1 FGAGVGGWGLGVSG
15 NAPDPRPKTLDP
27 GPETQHP
34 TPNTEHLTPSMLG
47 ALPMLR
53 VLGQLALTYIIAEGP
68 GGLYLIDQHAAH
80 ERVRLDAIERSRRN
94 DTGQA
99 PDAQL
104 LLQPLTIELEP
115 AQAAAAQAAQPA
127 LSRLGLELEPFG
139 DCTWLLRAV
148 PAAMRLDQARQA
160 VTAMLD
166 ELAAEAGPDW
176 DGAAAHSLA
185 CHTAVR
191 AGQPLTDDEM
201 RALLA
206 QLERCWSPQAC
217 AHGRP
222 TMVHLS
228 QAQLEREFGR
238 R

>member
-1 FGAGVGGWGLGVSG
+1 
-15 NAPDPRPKTLDP
+15 
-27 GPETQHP
+27 
-34 TPNTEHLTPSMLG
+34 
-47 ALPMLR
+47 
-53 VLGQLALTYIIAEGP
+53 LTYIIAEGP

-80 ERVRLDAIERSRRN
+80 ERVRLDQIERASRN

-104 LLQPLTIELEP
+104 LLQPLTIEVSP
-115 AQAAAAQAAQPA
+115 AQGAAAEAARPA
-127 LSRLGLELEPFG
+127 LSRLGLEIEPFG
-139 DCTWLLRAV
+139 DRTYLLRAV
-148 PAAMRLDQARQA
+148 PAAMRLDQARAA
-160 VTAMLD
+160 VGAMLD
-166 ELAAEAGPDW
+166 ELACESAGTDW
-176 DGAAAHSLA
+176 DDAAAHSLA

-191 AGQPLTDDEM
+191 AGQALSDEEM
-201 RALLA
+201 RALIE